1 LEKLSLLGIPIAV
14 IAAFQLAF
22 RFAPPRTVW
31 PVAVVLLVIIA
42 AIAIWFDQ
50 HAFTST
56 SPIAF
61 APMLIV
67 PGIVS
72 GAIAQVGHG
81 RWPWLVTTLVGT
93 VATVFAVI
101 PMWMISCLLADTL
114 SLGPGCRF

>member
-14 IAAFQLAF
+14 MAAFQLAF
-22 RFAPPRTVW
+22 RFAPPRKVW
-31 PVAVVLLVIIA
+31 PVAVVLLVIIT

-56 SPIAF
+56 SPVAF

-72 GAIAQVGHG
+72 GAIAQLGHG
-81 RWPWLVTTLVGT
+81 RWPWPVTTLVGSL
-93 VATVFAVI
+93 ATVLAVI
-101 PMWMISCLLADTL
+101 PMWMFSCVLAEAF